1 MKPLATALLIL
12 LAGCAYRQSPP
23 PPAAPAPPRVW
34 TSPDYGPPPPSTK
47 PADDIVVCLLPDGR
61 RLNMVRNNC
70 IQNRGRDE
78 GPYVPTIAPTR
89 DAQSNP
95 QTVQCRF
102 PNGQTG
108 NLPLDDCLRF
118 GGSEMPLYNK
128 PAGAAAPPP
137 RASTPPAPTTQSPI
151 PLGPPR

>member
-1 MKPLATALLIL
+1 MKPLAIVFLIL
-12 LAGCAYRQSPP
+12 VAGCANRQSPP
-23 PPAAPAPPRVW
+23 QPADPAPPSVW
-34 TSPDYGPPPPSTK
+34 TSPDYATPPPSTK
-47 PADDIVVCLLPDGR
+47 PSADIVVCLLPDGR
-61 RLNMVRNNC
+61 RFNMARNNC

-95 QTVQCRF
+95 EIVQCRF

-108 NLPLDDCLRF
+108 NLPLNDCRRF

-137 RASTPPAPTTQSPI
+137 RASTTPAPATQPPV
-151 PLGPPR
+151 PLGPRR